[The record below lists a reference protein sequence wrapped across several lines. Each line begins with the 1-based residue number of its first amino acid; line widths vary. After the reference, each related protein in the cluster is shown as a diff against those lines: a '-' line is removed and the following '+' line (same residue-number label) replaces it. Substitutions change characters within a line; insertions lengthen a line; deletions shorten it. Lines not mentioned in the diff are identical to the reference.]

1 MKSADRF
8 SPSVRTLVLVAA
20 AFVVTLAA
28 ADDVKGPIVLEK
40 FGSFFVGGK
49 DVAVPYRSGRFISP
63 TYEQPDVLKVDQM
76 YVQYMI
82 PMQRRH
88 RYPVVLA
95 HGAWHTGKTWE
106 ETPDGREGWVNY
118 FARQGFSTYWVD
130 KTWRARSAFN
140 AQTINAVARG
150 DADVSTLPNI
160 YVTGRQGWAA
170 FRFGPSFGVANPG
183 VQFPL
188 EAVDEYFKQLVPDF
202 SEWLRGSPVAQTYP
216 AMTAAAEALLTKIG
230 PAVYIGHSQGGAEI
244 PVIVR
249 DRPDPALFAGVISV
263 EGGACPPVE
272 DAPLYKEIPF
282 LYVTG
287 DFTDPPTNC
296 APFVDALNGLGGRG
310 TSLHLPDIGIKGND
324 HMMMLDKNNEQV
336 AQALIDWIVK
346 EVEGRNAEH

>member
-1 MKSADRF
+1 MSTKPNIVMNRATVLASGLLAGTIAATAAGSLGGPLELQDEGVFYINGQIATTNF
-8 SPSVRTLVLVAA
+8 SGAPPAEA
-20 AFVVTLAA
+20 
-28 ADDVKGPIVLEK
+28 
-40 FGSFFVGGK
+40 
-49 DVAVPYRSGRFISP
+49 SGQI
-63 TYEQPDVLKVDQM
+63 TIDQM

-88 RYPVVLA
+88 KYPVVFA

-244 PVIVR
+244 PGIVR

-272 DAPLYKEIPF
+272 DAPDVSRGKAL
-282 LYVTG
+282 
-287 DFTDPPTNC
+287 
-296 APFVDALNGLGGRG
+296 APLVQ
-310 TSLHLPDIGIKGND
+310 
-324 HMMMLDKNNEQV
+324 E
-336 AQALIDWIVK
+336 
-346 EVEGRNAEH
+346 

>member
-1 MKSADRF
+1 
-8 SPSVRTLVLVAA
+8 
-20 AFVVTLAA
+20 
-28 ADDVKGPIVLEK
+28 
-40 FGSFFVGGK
+40 
-49 DVAVPYRSGRFISP
+49 
-63 TYEQPDVLKVDQM
+63 
-76 YVQYMI
+76 
-82 PMQRRH
+82 
-88 RYPVVLA
+88 
-95 HGAWHTGKTWE
+95 
-106 ETPDGREGWVNY
+106 
-118 FARQGFSTYWVD
+118 
-130 KTWRARSAFN
+130 
-140 AQTINAVARG
+140 VARG

-244 PVIVR
+244 PGIVR